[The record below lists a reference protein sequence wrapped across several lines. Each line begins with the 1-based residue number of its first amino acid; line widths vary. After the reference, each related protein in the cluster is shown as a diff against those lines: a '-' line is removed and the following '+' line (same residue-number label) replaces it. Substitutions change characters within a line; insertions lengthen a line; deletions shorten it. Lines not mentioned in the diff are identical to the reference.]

1 MSKSKKNFYAIKKG
15 KNNIKNKIVSSWKE
29 CEKLVSGV
37 SSAQYKGFKELE
49 EAEIYLG
56 LRKKEPTNDEIILT
70 PKIDNEKV
78 KKKKTKNRNSEVL
91 EIEIPKDLY
100 NIFSDKCNKLG
111 YSENEII
118 KDMIKEWLL

>member
-1 MSKSKKNFYAIKKG
+1 MSKSKKNFYAIKRG
-15 KNNIKNKIVSSWKE
+15 KNNIKNKIVSSWSE

-56 LRKKEPTNDEIILT
+56 LRKRDLTDDEIILMSKST
-70 PKIDNEKV
+70 NEKA
-78 KKKKTKNRNSEVL
+78 KKKKSRKKNIETL

-100 NIFSDKCNKLG
+100 NLFSDKCSKLG
-111 YSENEII
+111 YSENDII
-118 KDMIKEWLL
+118 KDMIKEWLI